1 MTTLALNARRVAVLA
16 GFSRGW
22 IETRQNF
29 TETVGIIVHVF
40 PAAVGVI
47 LMLSLSRN
55 ILPGTHLSSA
65 ALLLPGFLCMAIVTG
80 GLSTPSGGITSD
92 REDGTLLRAK
102 ATPNGM
108 LGYLIGKIV
117 TCALTTLLGV
127 AAILV
132 PGMMIASGLNLG
144 ARTGVLLTLTFV
156 VGMVSTVP
164 IGVALGSIL
173 KSSSQIPL
181 VPLVTTL
188 LIVVSVFLPIA
199 LLPPW
204 MQLFV
209 QAFPVYWVGLGVRS
223 AMFPMGMVA
232 AELGKWGTVELF
244 AVPAVWSAIGLL
256 LAPIL
261 LRRMAQRQS
270 GSELARMRNRTRSK
284 R

>member
-132 PGMMIASGLNLG
+132 PGMMIASGLNLD

-204 MQLFV
+204 LQLFV

-223 AMFPMGMVA
+223 AMFPMEMVA

-244 AVPAVWSAIGLL
+244 AVPAVWCAIGLL

>member
-1 MTTLALNARRVAVLA
+1 MTTPALNARRVAVLA

-223 AMFPMGMVA
+223 AMFPVEMVA
-232 AELGKWGTVELF
+232 AEIGKWGTVELF

>member
-1 MTTLALNARRVAVLA
+1 MTTPALNARRVAVLA

-127 AAILV
+127 AATLV

-204 MQLFV
+204 LQLFV

-223 AMFPMGMVA
+223 AMFPMEMVA

-244 AVPAVWSAIGLL
+244 AVPAVWAAFGLL

-261 LRRMAQRQS
+261 LRRMARRQS